1 MAAVVVAPDRSIRP
15 ARRPVVVPARPPLQ
29 VIPGG
34 RRAARDY
41 AASRRPAN
49 RLHPAVYRRRR
60 LGVALAVV
68 TALVVAYLALAG
80 LQALTAD
87 AASAPSA
94 GAAPAATA
102 PASVGSAYVVQPG
115 DTLWSIARTLKPSGD
130 VRALVDRLADRV
142 GSAPLVVGQS
152 VPTDGLAG

>member
-41 AASRRPAN
+41 AASRRTAN

-68 TALVVAYLALAG
+68 TALLVAYLALTG
-80 LQALTAD
+80 LRALTAD
-87 AASAPSA
+87 AASAPSGGPVA
-94 GAAPAATA
+94 AAAP
-102 PASVGSAYVVQPG
+102 VGSAYVVQPG
-115 DTLWSIARTLKPSGD
+115 DTLWSIARTLQPSGD

-142 GSAPLVVGQS
+142 GSGPLVVGQS

>member
-15 ARRPVVVPARPPLQ
+15 AHRPVVVPARPPLQ
-29 VIPGG
+29 VLPGG

-94 GAAPAATA
+94 GAATATA
-102 PASVGSAYVVQPG
+102 PAPVGSAYVVQPG

>member
-29 VIPGG
+29 VLPGG

-94 GAAPAATA
+94 GAATATA
-102 PASVGSAYVVQPG
+102 PAPVGSAYVVQPG